1 MSLYFIDIETTGLD
15 PEQCQTIEVAAI
27 EYGSTCPAF
36 HCYIQHPYYNF
47 EHGRIKRLGF
57 PEYRDGVP
65 TYSVVDFK
73 TMFRGYLY
81 GQDVEPKS
89 VTFGGK
95 NVGTFDIPFLKKLMP
110 GLAHKHRYVDIGNL
124 YLQPGDNTPPD
135 LAECMKRA
143 GMMPIVPHTALEDAQ
158 ICVTLFGYWRQEWLT
173 LRSGQ
178 LLCTVSPTQSCDS
191 TCGGMSKA

>member
-15 PEQCQTIEVAAI
+15 SEQCQTIEVAAI
-27 EYGSTCPAF
+27 EYGSTRPAF

-65 TYSVVDFK
+65 TYSVVNFK

-81 GQDVEPKS
+81 GQEVEPKS

-143 GMMPIVPHTALEDAQ
+143 GMVPIVPHTALEDAQ

>member
-27 EYGSTCPAF
+27 EYGSTRPAF
-36 HCYIQHPYYNF
+36 HCYIRHPYYNF
-47 EHGRIKRLGF
+47 EHGRVKRLGF

-65 TYSVVDFK
+65 TYSVDDFK

-143 GMMPIVPHTALEDAQ
+143 GMVPTVPHTALEDAQ

>member
-27 EYGSTCPAF
+27 EYGSTRPAF

-81 GQDVEPKS
+81 GQEVGPKS

-143 GMMPIVPHTALEDAQ
+143 GMVPIVPHTALEDAQ